1 MLTTLKVRVIP
12 NARKSELSAIP
23 PDEIRLKVRAQAQD
37 GKANAEVIRFLA
49 ELIDCPKSRIAIKR
63 GEKTR
68 IKIIEIAGIS
78 PEAVWGKLATIR
90 QLGTDKDRERY

>member
-12 NARKSELSAIP
+12 NARQSELSAIS
-23 PDEIRLKVRAQAQD
+23 PDGIRLKVRAQAQN

-63 GEKTR
+63 GEKART
-68 IKIIEIAGIS
+68 KIIEIAGIS
-78 PEAVWGKLATIR
+78 PETVWGKLASNP
-90 QLGTDKDRERY
+90 LSGKK

>member
-12 NARKSELSAIP
+12 NARRSELSAIS

-37 GKANAEVIRFLA
+37 GKANAEIIRFLA
-49 ELIDCPKSRIAIKR
+49 ELIDCQKSRIAIKR

-68 IKIIEIAGIS
+68 IKIIEMAGIN
-78 PEAVWGKLATIR
+78 PEAGWGKVGEQSATGK
-90 QLGTDKDRERY
+90 Q